1 MLTFICRE
9 DGQLEK
15 TIKRTHN
22 ALSSL
27 ADRWVVFVISEFVS
41 ATIGFAW
48 GLYTRSILFLF
59 IGGFFFSLGVFAATR
74 LGFDRWK
81 AKKKARRRK
90 KG

>member
-1 MLTFICRE
+1 MLKS
-9 DGQLEK
+9 QHEK
-15 TIKRTHN
+15 TVKRSHTDF
-22 ALSSL
+22 SSL

-74 LGFDRWK
+74 LGYDRWR
-81 AKKKARRRK
+81 AKKKPRRRK
-90 KG
+90 

>member
-1 MLTFICRE
+1 M
-9 DGQLEK
+9 GQYEK
-15 TIKRTHN
+15 TVNRTHN

-81 AKKKARRRK
+81 AKKKARGRK